1 MTVGLHSGPL
11 SADGGY
17 VTTLPDVVSS
27 YRRVVFTNSTGI
39 GVEHAAVTLGMATV
53 VYQTPLLP
61 FVKGHVTQGAAVGHL
76 VLHGQV
82 TQDVNVLI

>member
-1 MTVGLHSGPL
+1 MKIINNQ
-11 SADGGY
+11 
-17 VTTLPDVVSS
+17 VSWYNS
-27 YRRVVFTNSTGI
+27 FKFIKPALTVFTNSTGI

-82 TQDVNVLI
+82 TQDVNV

>member
-1 MTVGLHSGPL
+1 MMNEMNQNMFENNQQ
-11 SADGGY
+11 
-17 VTTLPDVVSS
+17 SS
-27 YRRVVFTNSTGI
+27 FLVHYSFKFIKPALTAFTNSTGI

-82 TQDVNVLI
+82 TQDVNV